1 MVLARELSSDPSLLV
16 AAEPTRGLDIAA
28 TEYVLRQ
35 LAETRSS
42 GTGVLLVSSD
52 LDQVMRVADRL
63 LVLFR
68 GRISAGFDA
77 ATVGRDEIG
86 RHMSGVD
93 AVSSGIGAG

>member
-1 MVLARELSSDPSLLV
+1 M

-35 LAETRSS
+35 LAETRSA

-52 LDQVMRVADRL
+52 LDQVMSVADRV

-68 GRISAGFDA
+68 GRISAEFDA
-77 ATVGRDEIG
+77 ATVRRDDIG
-86 RHMSGVD
+86 RHMSGVET
-93 AVSSGIGAG
+93 ASSGLGEG